1 MLRGRTSVLNK
12 PQHNTQPQRARRG
25 AHRHQPKEAPVP
37 LLALIHRSLPYIAYR
52 TIFRLLALLIVSP
65 AHGPQP

>member
-1 MLRGRTSVLNK
+1 MLAL
-12 PQHNTQPQRARRG
+12 PQHNTHQL
-25 AHRHQPKEAPVP
+25 AHDSPKETPVP

-52 TIFRLLALLIVSP
+52 TIFRLLAHLIVSP